1 MKDVEVE
8 LSGCKDCFG
17 AKETAWQPL
26 FGSLKA
32 FQGTC
37 QFTTMVADTAQSWRG
52 RQGSG
57 FGTKCWWLMTSQTT
71 FQERIYRILESR
83 NPALPLDLQT
93 LLALQ
98 LQKPLAMVSTEKKKT
113 SDIWHIIS
121 TRRVHLRI
129 WPHWSCSDVAFGS
142 WHIQNDT
149 AATMQMQASASWKP
163 TPQIP
168 GLSDSFLSNKLV
180 KHQRINW
187 ILMMPIQSRID
198 TTLLHYVYLLDTC
211 SMHVYVSY
219 MV

>member
-98 LQKPLAMVSTEKKKT
+98 LQKLLAMVSTEKKKHLT
-113 SDIWHIIS
+113 SDILYQPDGCTCAS
-121 TRRVHLRI
+121 GLTGV
-129 WPHWSCSDVAFGS
+129 
-142 WHIQNDT
+142 
-149 AATMQMQASASWKP
+149 AATLLLVRDTSKT
-163 TPQIP
+163 TPQRQCKCKPLPVGSPRHKYLGWVIHFCRT
-168 GLSDSFLSNKLV
+168 SLSNIKEL
-180 KHQRINW
+180 IGFWWCPSN
-187 ILMMPIQSRID
+187 PG
-198 TTLLHYVYLLDTC
+198 
-211 SMHVYVSY
+211 
-219 MV
+219 

>member
-1 MKDVEVE
+1 MKDVEAE

-98 LQKPLAMVSTEKKKT
+98 LQKPLAMFSTGKKN
-113 SDIWHIIS
+113 IWHLTCINQTGAPAHLASLELQRRCFWFVTHPKRHRSDNANASLCQLEAHATNTWAEWFIS
-121 TRRVHLRI
+121 VE
-129 WPHWSCSDVAFGS
+129 
-142 WHIQNDT
+142 
-149 AATMQMQASASWKP
+149 QACRTSK
-163 TPQIP
+163 
-168 GLSDSFLSNKLV
+168 N
-180 KHQRINW
+180 
-187 ILMMPIQSRID
+187 
-198 TTLLHYVYLLDTC
+198 
-211 SMHVYVSY
+211 
-219 MV
+219 